1 MGVGGNSHAATEAL
15 FAAMQLTTNLSNAL
29 IDLIRSGEAPI
40 DAIEIGPWLSA
51 REIQS
56 YERQLSGWVF
66 HFHAGS
72 LISRVRWIPGSM
84 RRLNRYLSCTESLWV
99 SVHMESLP
107 WHLFWL
113 GSRFGLYVTRPGSR
127 EQTTRFAQDIG
138 QLSRRVELPVI
149 LENLPSLPADKFAF
163 VADPIC
169 VTEVLES
176 TNCSF
181 LLDIAHARVAAANQ
195 GREILEYL
203 CQLPLERVVQIH
215 VSGPRPRNGFLCD
228 AHEPLQEA
236 DYAILEWVLERTS
249 PQVVTLEYFRER
261 GLLREQLVRLRK
273 TLVA

>member
-1 MGVGGNSHAATEAL
+1 
-15 FAAMQLTTNLSNAL
+15 MQLTTNLSNAL

-40 DAIEIGPWLSA
+40 DAIEVGPWHSA

-56 YERQLSGWVF
+56 YQRQLSGWVF

-84 RRLNRYLSCTESLWV
+84 RRLKRYLSCTQSLWV
-99 SVHMESLP
+99 SVHIELLP
-107 WHLFWL
+107 WHLYLL
-113 GSRFGLYVTRPGSR
+113 GSRLGLYLAPPDP
-127 EQTTRFAQDIG
+127 QKAMTRFAQDIAR
-138 QLSRRVELPVI
+138 LSRRVELPVI
-149 LENLPSLPADKFAF
+149 LENLPSLPTDKFAF
-163 VADPIC
+163 VAAPIC

-176 TNCSF
+176 TNCGF

-203 CQLPLERVVQIH
+203 RQLPLERVVQIH
-215 VSGPRPRNGFLCD
+215 VSGPRLRNGFLCD
-228 AHEPLQEA
+228 AHEPLQDA

-261 GLLREQLVRLRK
+261 ELLREQLVRLRK
-273 TLVA
+273 TLVG